1 MEFII
6 KSRLTVGDERF
17 ILTSPQIISLYIVLN
32 GSLITNIEHSKIQSN

>member
-17 ILTSPQIISLYIVLN
+17 ILTSPQIISLYIDLN
-32 GSLITNIEHSKIQSN
+32 DSLILNL